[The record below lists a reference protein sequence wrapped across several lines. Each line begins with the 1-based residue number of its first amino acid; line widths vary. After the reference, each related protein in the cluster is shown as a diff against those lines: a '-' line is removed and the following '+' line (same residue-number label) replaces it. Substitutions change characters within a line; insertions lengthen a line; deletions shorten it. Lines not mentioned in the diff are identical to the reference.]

1 MRIFTALFFCIV
13 LTFSGTQSSY
23 AQTIELLAGNT
34 LNGAVNGTMLGGA
47 TMALTGETDFRPLQV
62 GLGLGTL
69 YGLGMGAY
77 DVTTGGGNR
86 VLVSGLFNDGD
97 NTSIIVLLD
106 TFYGAAAG
114 TIIATS
120 VMLVADEPIIEGLK
134 YGSSVGAWVGFGVG
148 LIDVFMF
155 SDRMTPTS
163 ASLRTPTNTAD
174 GLVAIHLNNR
184 TSVGLVS
191 PTVLNTYKSD
201 AGGLGLTREVNP
213 AVNLV
218 NLNLRF

>member
-1 MRIFTALFFCIV
+1 M
-13 LTFSGTQSSY
+13 
-23 AQTIELLAGNT
+23 
-34 LNGAVNGTMLGGA
+34 
-47 TMALTGETDFRPLQV
+47 

-77 DVTTGGGNR
+77 DVTTGGGNP

-120 VMLVADEPIIEGLK
+120 VMLVADEPIIDGLK

-155 SDRMTPTS
+155 SERMTPTS
-163 ASLRTPTNTAD
+163 AALRSSNNTAD
-174 GLVAIHLNNR
+174 GLVAIHLNHN

-191 PTVLNTYKSD
+191 PTLINTYKNVGSN
-201 AGGLGLTREVNP
+201 GLSRELNP
-213 AVNLV
+213 GVNLV

>member
-1 MRIFTALFFCIV
+1 MKTFTGLLLIIGII
-13 LTFSGTQSSY
+13 FSGTHTAK

-34 LNGAVNGTMLGGA
+34 LNGAVNGTLLGGA
-47 TMALTGETDFRPLQV
+47 TMALNGDTDFRPLQV

-77 DVTTGGGNR
+77 DVTTGGGR
-86 VLVSGLFNDGD
+86 PVLVSGLFNDGD

-120 VMLVADEPIIEGLK
+120 VMLVADEPIIDGLK

-155 SDRMTPTS
+155 SDRMTPSS
-163 ASLRTPTNTAD
+163 ASLNTPTNSAD
-174 GLVAIHLNNR
+174 GLVGVHLNKN
-184 TSVGLVS
+184 TSLGLIS
-191 PTVLNTYKSD
+191 PSVINTYQTNSN
-201 AGGLGLTREVNP
+201 GIGLTRELTP
-213 AVNLV
+213 TVNLV